1 MNRPGQ
7 APRVPPNLNPTA
19 QQQQQLASQFRT
31 GVYAPYGMP
40 QSQQQ
45 QQQQQQQRGGAPAQA
60 PYAQPTRTAYALPA
74 RNSFPFGAAQ
84 AQQQSHLHA
93 LMPQQQ
99 PQSNGSS
106 ANTPANGANT
116 PDTSS
121 TSLDP
126 NEFPA
131 LGTSAPQPPPFSSYA
146 AAGAGGGAGGAGSGG
161 YAPPGGNYG
170 QQGGGNYAGAGG
182 AGAGTYAGVGGGGN
196 YASAGAG
203 GNYATAGTG
212 AGSFGGAGA
221 NGQAQGQGQQQQQG
235 AQRELTQDDFPA
247 LGQADGTGFP
257 NSDQHRQNLLGQM
270 GVSHAMRNNMPGYQS
285 ELDKRQ
291 QQTYGNMK
299 LNPPNHATA
308 AAWAAQAPTQQP
320 PQQPSQPPPP
330 PQSSNQPP
338 SQPPQT
344 TNTAPAPGPGPV
356 PTSTTPGPSFNL
368 NGSQSGGGQGASPA
382 PTTASIGTNPS
393 IAAGAIGG
401 TVPMTPAQQ
410 VLISAA
416 DRWGLLGLLQIIK
429 GGDPDV
435 SLLNVGADLSGMG
448 LDMGLQGHLFPSFIT
463 PWSDASAA
471 LTIEPDYHLPA
482 CYNVQPPPPAQAKAN
497 AFSDE
502 TLFFMFYSAP
512 RDVLQE
518 MASQELYNRNWRFH
532 KERRVWLTKE
542 TGTSPSQKSS
552 THESGVYTF
561 FDPEN
566 WERVKMHARIQ
577 YDQLEEKHTVPL
589 QPQPQPGQGQGQAQ
603 GQVGQQV
610 GQGAQVRG
618 AGYA

>member
-19 QQQQQLASQFRT
+19 QQQQLASQFRT

-40 QSQQQ
+40 QT
-45 QQQQQQQRGGAPAQA
+45 QQQRAPAQA
-60 PYAQPTRTAYALPA
+60 AYPPPARTAYALPA
-74 RNSFPFGAAQ
+74 RNSFPFGAVQQQQQ
-84 AQQQSHLHA
+84 ANAAQQSHLHA
-93 LMPQQQ
+93 LMQQ
-99 PQSNGSS
+99 PNGSS
-106 ANTPANGANT
+106 ATPAPNGANT
-116 PDTSS
+116 PDTS

-131 LGTSAPQPPPFSSYA
+131 LGTSAPQPPFSYA
-146 AAGAGGGAGGAGSGG
+146 AAGASGGGAGAG
-161 YAPPGGNYG
+161 YAPPGGNYS
-170 QQGGGNYAGAGG
+170 QGGNYAT
-182 AGAGTYAGVGGGGN
+182 AGAGTYAGAGN

-203 GNYATAGTG
+203 GNYAAAGAGAG
-212 AGSFGGAGA
+212 AGSAAGGGFGGASA
-221 NGQAQGQGQQQQQG
+221 NGQGQGQGQGQQQ
-235 AQRELTQDDFPA
+235 ASQRELTQDDFPA
-247 LGQADGTGFP
+247 LGQGDGGFA
-257 NSDQHRQNLLGQM
+257 NSVDQHRQNLLGQI
-270 GVSHAMRNNMPGYQS
+270 GVSHAMRNMPGYQS

-291 QQTYGNMK
+291 QQTYGTMK

-308 AAWAAQAPTQQP
+308 AAWAAQAP
-320 PQQPSQPPPP
+320 PQQPSQQ
-330 PQSSNQPP
+330 PQTQPP
-338 SQPPQT
+338 SQPQPSQT
-344 TNTAPAPGPGPV
+344 TNVAPAPAG
-356 PTSTTPGPSFNL
+356 TPGPFGL
-368 NGSQSGGGQGASPA
+368 NGQGGSQTGQIQGQGQAQAQTQGASPA

-393 IAAGAIGG
+393 VPGQPNQPTPSQSQSQPTSQNQSQGPATPGAIGA
-401 TVPMTPAQQ
+401 VPMTPAQQ

-429 GGDPDV
+429 GADPDV

-448 LDMGLQGHLFPSFIT
+448 LDMGMQGHLFPSFIT

-471 LTIEPDYHLPA
+471 LSIEPDYHLPA

-542 TGTSPSQKSS
+542 TGTSPSQKTS

-589 QPQPQPGQGQGQAQ
+589 QAQGQGQAGQGQGQQSVQRA
-603 GQVGQQV
+603 GYVGQ
-610 GQGAQVRG
+610 
-618 AGYA
+618 